1 VTPTSAHDP
10 LFHSGPRRS
19 VTRMIGWDEVRELA
33 LGMPEATEAV
43 SFGSP
48 HWRVRNRGFVWD
60 RPLRRADLE
69 FLRLDD
75 QPWPVLGAR
84 VEDEAVKFALA
95 EMDPSVFFTTPHFE
109 GFPAILVRL
118 DTVSRRRLEEVVADA
133 WLAVAPKRL
142 ADEWYAQQGD

>member
-1 VTPTSAHDP
+1 MVEWEEI
-10 LFHSGPRRS
+10 RR
-19 VTRMIGWDEVRELA
+19 LA

-43 SFGSP
+43 SYGLP
-48 HWRVRNRGFVWD
+48 HWRVRNRGFVWE

-95 EMDPSVFFTTPHFE
+95 EEDPEVFFTTPHFE
-109 GFPAILVRL
+109 GFAAILVRL
-118 DTVSRRRLEEVVADA
+118 DTVSQRRIEEVVADA

-142 ADEWYAQQGD
+142 AADWLARHAD

>member
-1 VTPTSAHDP
+1 MTPTSAHDP

-95 EMDPSVFFTTPHFE
+95 EEDPTVFFTTPHFD
-109 GFPAILVRL
+109 GWSAILVRL
-118 DTVSRRRLEEVVADA
+118 GTISRRRLEEVVADS
-133 WLAVAPKRL
+133 WLVVAPKRL
-142 ADEWYAQQGD
+142 AREYLAQFGD